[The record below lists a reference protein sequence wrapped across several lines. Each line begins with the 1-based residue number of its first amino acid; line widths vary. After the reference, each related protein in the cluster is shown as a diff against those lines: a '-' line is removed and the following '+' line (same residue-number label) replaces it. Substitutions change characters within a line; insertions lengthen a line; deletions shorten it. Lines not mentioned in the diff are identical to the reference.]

1 MGTSRTGTRR
11 KYEVTITPKGG
22 GEPVTGSYGFFAPPT
37 VGQSVLLSTGP
48 GRSRVHATVTAVHS
62 RPRPATAHP
71 ETAGNAGLIRTV
83 RSRQTGNLISLYR
96 SAEARIED
104 DPDPDLRYAMVCEA
118 HGGVTC
124 VATRARG
131 LAELPYPNDW
141 CPTCQEI
148 VELAAKEAQQA
159 AGDTS
164 VILAE
169 RIIEL
174 RRLIALASPTSKDGA
189 R

>member
-1 MGTSRTGTRR
+1 MGTPRTGTRR
-11 KYEVTITPKGG
+11 KYWITVAADDNTAA
-22 GEPVTGSYGFFAPPT
+22 VTGPITTSTRPT
-37 VGQSVLLSTGP
+37 IGQQVLLRGKP
-48 GRSRVHATVTAVHS
+48 ATVTAVRRT
-62 RPRPATAHP
+62 RPRPTTAHAA
-71 ETAGNAGLIRTV
+71 TAGNAGLIRTV

-96 SAEARIED
+96 SAEADIED